1 MRAKNGVEQEGKRAS
16 MKLRKR
22 LVALL
27 ILSSAFVLFSG
38 TWFILNHYRVE
49 YYNSSIEGP
58 SPQTSPYWTI
68 IRVQD
73 ILKWPIFVT
82 AVCVAVVLLFELA
95 HLLALTISG
104 RLSNSKR

>member
-1 MRAKNGVEQEGKRAS
+1 

-27 ILSSAFVLFSG
+27 ILSSAFVLFSS

-49 YYNSSIEGP
+49 YYNSSLEGP

-73 ILKWPIFVT
+73 ILVWPIFVT
-82 AVCVAVVLLFELA
+82 AFCVAVGFLIELA
-95 HLLALTISG
+95 HLLALAISG
-104 RLSNSKR
+104 RLGNFKH